1 MINTDYQIDYSDW
14 FDEGGYCQV
23 YPIKN
28 KKGWV
33 FKEFR
38 NKKKAQQSH
47 NYQKKLAK
55 FDLAP
60 QIYSDVCK
68 LKFADDLDGHVFDI
82 SDWGYI
88 TECAKT
94 YKANSKISMKDIQI
108 LVEQIHE
115 KTGLKFWDCHWYNVG
130 TVKRGKKRKVVCI
143 DTGKESFDGQANA
156 WGNLDPGPKCG
167 YCNMFQCNCSTH
179 PDCSS

>member
-1 MINTDYQIDYSDW
+1 MINTNYEIDYSDW

-28 KKGWV
+28 HKHMV

-38 NKKKAQQSH
+38 NKKKAKQA
-47 NYQKKLAK
+47 YTIQKKLAK

-60 QIYSDVCK
+60 KIFSEVCK
-68 LKFADDLDGHVFDI
+68 LNFAPEEDVIFYDL

-88 TECAKT
+88 TEYAKT
-94 YKANSKISMKDIQI
+94 CKANSRISMKDIQD
-108 LVEQIHE
+108 LVDEIVS

-130 TVKRGKKRKVVCI
+130 LVKRGQKNKVVCI
-143 DTGKESFDGQANA
+143 DTGKESFDGHANA
-156 WGNLDPGPKCG
+156 WGFAEPGPKCC
-167 YCNMFQCNCSTH
+167 YCLRYQCK
-179 PDCSS
+179 CSS

>member
-1 MINTDYQIDYSDW
+1 MINTDHLIDDSSW

-23 YPIKN
+23 YPIKDH
-28 KKGWV
+28 KSLA

-38 NKKKAQQSH
+38 NKKKAKEAYV
-47 NYQKKLAK
+47 YQEKLAR

-60 QIYSDVCK
+60 KIYSKICK
-68 LKFADDLDGHVFDI
+68 LKFAEDGDVHLNTV

-94 YKANSKISMKDIQI
+94 YSANSKISMANIQY
-108 LVEQIHE
+108 LVEEIYK

-130 TVKRGKKRKVVCI
+130 LVKRGRKNRVVCL
-143 DTGKESFDGQANA
+143 DTGKESFDGNANA
-156 WGNLDPGPKCG
+156 WGFADPGPKCG
-167 YCNMFQCNCSTH
+167 YCNRYQCK
-179 PDCSS
+179 CSSNYE

>member
-1 MINTDYQIDYSDW
+1 MLNTDYEIDYSDW

-28 KKGWV
+28 HSGLA

-38 NKKKAQQSH
+38 NKKKA
-47 NYQKKLAK
+47 NEAYGFQKKLSR

-60 QIYSDVCK
+60 KVFSKVCK
-68 LKFADDLDGHVFDI
+68 LNFAKENGVIFEDI

-88 TECAKT
+88 TEYAKT
-94 YKANSKISMKDIQI
+94 CTANSEISMMDIQKLVDDI
-108 LVEQIHE
+108 LD

-130 TVKRGKKRKVVCI
+130 FVKRGKKTKVVCL
-143 DTGKESFDGQANA
+143 DTGKESFDGNSNA
-156 WGNLDPGPKCG
+156 WGFADPGPKCC
-167 YCNMFQCNCSTH
+167 YCNRYQCRCA
-179 PDCSS
+179 